1 MISIGRVPAGVA
13 TVTVW
18 PTRSPSWRSTE
29 PPSAISPAVARRA
42 AVSTVEDIIG
52 PVPGAR
58 PIAGITV
65 LPMVTVPCTPN
76 VTSVMPGTCPVIWL
90 NCFGVTVPN
99 CPSSAMS
106 QSWPYRLGVPTR
118 RSRFAP
124 NVPAPA
130 TAATATA
137 RPSMAL
143 RTGTLARPVP
153 GSSANRTP
161 VTAASGAPARD
172 SRSASSG
179 RRRDGSATSAAG
191 RAPACR
197 HAVTATRAASS
208 TTIAAAPAA
217 STPAFTLTP
226 GSGSA
231 SRAGPIGVSGEAAI
245 AIATAPRAPAT
256 VAAAVSAMLAANSW
270 RRVMPS
276 AARVPLSWAAVSSV
290 LAATWPTMSSA
301 VSARASA
308 NSARAIACGRI
319 SRSTVAACVVSS
331 AMNTW
336 PPVLGYRL
344 ARFSAA
350 AVNVASD
357 VPGFSVTY
365 APSKAS

>member
-1 MISIGRVPAGVA
+1 MA

-29 PPSAISPAVARRA
+29 PPSAIWPSVAGGCP
-42 AVSTVEDIIG
+42 VIIVEDVIG
-52 PVPGAR
+52 PVPCAR

-65 LPMVTVPCTPN
+65 LPMVTVPCTPY
-76 VTSVMPGTCPVIWL
+76 VMSVMPGTCPVICS
-90 NCFGVTVPN
+90 NCFGVTAPN
-99 CPSSAMS
+99 CPSSAMF

-153 GSSANRTP
+153 GSRANRTP
-161 VTAASGAPARD
+161 VAAGSGTPASD

-179 RRRDGSATSAAG
+179 RRRDGAATSAAG
-191 RAPACR
+191 RAPASR
-197 HAVTATRAASS
+197 HAVTATRAVSS

-217 STPAFTLTP
+217 RMPAFTLTP

-231 SRAGPIGVSGEAAI
+231 SRAAPIGVSGEAAM

-276 AARVPLSWAAVSSV
+276 AASVPLSWAAVSIV
-290 LAATWPTMSSA
+290 LAATWPMMSSA

-319 SRSTVAACVVSS
+319 RRSTVAACVVSS
-331 AMNTW
+331 AVNTW
-336 PPVLGYRL
+336 LPVLGYRL

-350 AVNVASD
+350 AVNVVSD
-357 VPGFSVTY
+357 VPGLSVT
-365 APSKAS
+365 

>member
-1 MISIGRVPAGVA
+1 MISIGRVPVGVLA
-13 TVTVW
+13 VTVW

-29 PPSAISPAVARRA
+29 PPSAIWPAVAGGRP
-42 AVSTVEDIIG
+42 VITVEDVIG
-52 PVPGAR
+52 PVPRAR

-65 LPMVTVPCTPN
+65 LPMVTVPCTPY
-76 VTSVMPGTCPVIWL
+76 VTSVMPGTCPVIWV
-90 NCFGVTVPN
+90 NCFAVTVPN
-99 CPSSAMS
+99 CPSNAMF
-106 QSWPYRLGVPTR
+106 QSWPYRRGVPTR

-124 NVPAPA
+124 NVPAAA

-143 RTGTLARPVP
+143 RTGTLARPLP
-153 GSSANRTP
+153 ASSANRTP
-161 VTAASGAPARD
+161 VTAASGAPTRD
-172 SRSASSG
+172 SPSASSG
-179 RRRDGSATSAAG
+179 RRTDGSAAG

-197 HAVTATRAASS
+197 HAGTATRAASS
-208 TTIAAAPAA
+208 TTMAAAPAA
-217 STPAFTLTP
+217 RMPAFTLTP
-226 GSGSA
+226 GCGSA
-231 SRAGPIGVSGEAAI
+231 SRAGPIGVSGEAAT

-256 VAAAVSAMLAANSW
+256 AAAAVSATLAVNSW

-276 AARVPLSWAAVSSV
+276 AARVPLSCAAVCSV

-331 AMNTW
+331 AVSTW

-350 AVNVASD
+350 ALNVASD
-357 VPGFSVTY
+357 APGSSVT
-365 APSKAS
+365 